1 MDVAISPL
9 ARHELVLLQCVA
21 NNHYSTGEKMKAFL
35 HTTNYGMDL
44 RDWFA
49 GLAMQ
54 GELASQDSENHW
66 DSCNVLAHYAYSV
79 ADAMMKARNENNE

>member
-1 MDVAISPL
+1 
-9 ARHELVLLQCVA
+9 
-21 NNHYSTGEKMKAFL
+21 MKAFPYQ
-35 HTTNYGMDL
+35 TNALTFQQGMDL

>member
-1 MDVAISPL
+1 
-9 ARHELVLLQCVA
+9 VLLQCVA
-21 NNHYSTGEKMKAFL
+21 NNHYSTGEKMKAFP
-35 HTTNYGMDL
+35 HTYDKIVDGHVATNTNYGMDL

>member
-1 MDVAISPL
+1 
-9 ARHELVLLQCVA
+9 
-21 NNHYSTGEKMKAFL
+21 MKAFP
-35 HTTNYGMDL
+35 NEGFNGWGEPEQGMDL

-79 ADAMMKARNENNE
+79 ADAMMKARNENNK

>member
-21 NNHYSTGEKMKAFL
+21 NNHYSTGEKMKAFP

>member
-1 MDVAISPL
+1 
-9 ARHELVLLQCVA
+9 
-21 NNHYSTGEKMKAFL
+21 MKAFPYQ
-35 HTTNYGMDL
+35 TNALTFQQGMDL

-79 ADAMMKARNENNE
+79 ADAMMKARNENNK